1 MRGRQPW
8 APLQKSQMTP
18 ESSVLFVLQENSAS
32 RIMSNKTFILR
43 KIHTIGSFCCSR
55 PPFHQWHNL
64 ILLLTSGMR
73 SKITSDKCFARQI
86 ATHNQFQFVNRR
98 QNVPASALSCKL
110 RSQWC
115 VTRYLNYWR
124 VLPRYCI
131 TFHVAVGII
140 AMRNSCDLELV
151 QLPN

>member
-55 PPFHQWHNL
+55 PPFHQWHSL

-86 ATHNQFQFVNRR
+86 ATHNQFQFVKRTRERFVLQITLAVVCHPLSKLLARAATLLHYLPCCCRNYCNEEFVWFRACS
-98 QNVPASALSCKL
+98 ASKL
-110 RSQWC
+110 D
-115 VTRYLNYWR
+115 
-124 VLPRYCI
+124 
-131 TFHVAVGII
+131 F
-140 AMRNSCDLELV
+140 
-151 QLPN
+151 